1 METYEQMIP
10 EFAQLIGY
18 HARKKWL
25 QSLTLKQLKIFK
37 EGLNNDKLRN
47 SSFELYS
54 WTKTWIPIIDELI
67 NDKILE
73 IRNNK
78 LNQIIK

>member
-10 EFAQLIGY
+10 EFAQWTGY

-25 QSLTLKQLKIFK
+25 QSLTLKQLKTFK
-37 EGLNNDKLRN
+37 DGLLNDQLRN
-47 SSFELYS
+47 SSFEQYS
-54 WTKTWIPIIDELI
+54 WTKTYIPIIDELI
-67 NDKILE
+67 NDKIVE

-78 LNQIIK
+78 LNQIIR

>member
-18 HARKKWL
+18 HARKKWI
-25 QSLTLKQLKIFK
+25 QSLTLEQLKIFK

-47 SSFELYS
+47 SSFEL
-54 WTKTWIPIIDELI
+54 
-67 NDKILE
+67 
-73 IRNNK
+73 
-78 LNQIIK
+78 